1 MNARFSEVF
10 FIVISTS
17 CVHFDRYTQEG
28 KESNKHRDKKLRAG
42 RSGVGKSIVIGGK
55 DRATN
60 KVSATTI
67 ESTART
73 NLQGFVAKHTDVN
86 ATVYTD
92 EHRGYFGMP
101 YNHETVK
108 HSISE

>member
-1 MNARFSEVF
+1 MYEGPVEVDETY
-10 FIVISTS
+10 IG
-17 CVHFDRYTQEG
+17 G
-28 KESNKHRDKKLRAG
+28 KESNKHWDKKLRAG
-42 RSGVGKSIVIGGK
+42 RGGVGKSIVIGGK

-101 YNHETVK
+101 YNHETQNTALVNT
-108 HSISE
+108 SMVRLIRTA